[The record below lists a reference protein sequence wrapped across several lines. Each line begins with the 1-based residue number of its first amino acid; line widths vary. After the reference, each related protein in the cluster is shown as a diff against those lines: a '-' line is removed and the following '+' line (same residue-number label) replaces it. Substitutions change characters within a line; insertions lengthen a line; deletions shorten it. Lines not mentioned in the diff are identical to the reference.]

1 MDSVDAPNQA
11 MRALWNGTAGRGWVE
26 AQDALRAKFAAVT
39 ERLLAGIPAGD
50 GGRLLDVGCG
60 SGATTLAMARRLGPG
75 ADCLGVDVSE
85 PLLEVARAHAAEAGL
100 PVRFLQADA
109 QVHEFEPAGF
119 DWLVSQFGVMFFDD
133 PVRAFENLRRAARP
147 GAALRLAAWRTP
159 AENGFMTL
167 AERTAT
173 PLLPA
178 LQGQPARPTG
188 APGQYAFAD
197 PDLVRRILASAGW
210 TGIDVR
216 PADVACAF
224 PASELERYLSW
235 IGAVGRLLQE
245 VDGPSR
251 RRVLDALLAAHAAYV
266 HGAGGSDATVRF
278 TAACWVIVARAP

>member
-1 MDSVDAPNQA
+1 MDTVDAPNQA

-26 AQDALRAKFAAVT
+26 AQDALRAMFAAVT
-39 ERLLAGIPAGD
+39 ERLLAGIPASA

-60 SGATTLAMARRLGPG
+60 SGATTIAMARRLGPG

-85 PLLEVARAHAAEAGL
+85 PLLAVARAHAAETSL
-100 PVRFLQADA
+100 PVRFLRADA
-109 QVHEFEPAGF
+109 QVHEFGPACF
-119 DWLVSQFGVMFFDD
+119 DWFVSQFGVMFFDD

-147 GAALRLAAWRTP
+147 GAALRLAAWRAP
-159 AENGFMTL
+159 DENGFMTL

-178 LQGQPARPTG
+178 LQGQPASPPG

-197 PDLVRRILASAGW
+197 PGLVRHILSGAGW
-210 TGIDVR
+210 TGIDLR

-245 VDGPSR
+245 ADGPTQ
-251 RRVLDALLAAHAAYV
+251 RRVLDALLAAYAAYV
-266 HGAGGSDATVRF
+266 HRAGRPDAQVRF
-278 TAACWVIVARAP
+278 TAACWVVEARAP